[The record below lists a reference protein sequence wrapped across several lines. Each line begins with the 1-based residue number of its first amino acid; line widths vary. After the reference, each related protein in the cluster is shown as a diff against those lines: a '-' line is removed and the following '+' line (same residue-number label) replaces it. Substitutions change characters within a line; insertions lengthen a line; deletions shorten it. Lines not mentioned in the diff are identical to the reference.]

1 MAFTKVRVGHV
12 RLQNDRRENRQF
24 YRPQLDV
31 VRFLAFLAVF
41 GHHVLPRTGAHN
53 AFLKMCANAMAFGL
67 SLFFVLSAY
76 LITLLLIRE
85 RDKTGSIHLLP
96 FYTRRVLRIW
106 PLYLLGIGIGILRA
120 LLHGVFQQQRTW
132 FIAALL
138 LFGNLIYPGTILMSH
153 LWSISIE
160 EQFYLFFPSACRNF
174 GRRGMLLFA
183 VLLLAL
189 ANGSLI
195 HFGHV
200 HADLDVR
207 VWFSSFVQFEMFA
220 AGILLALVDSYLPRW
235 STSGSLLAIAG
246 SFTLCLLAEGV
257 FHLKTIGAVAQSSPS
272 LCLGYAM
279 VAMACCVFIVAL
291 QRLPSPKPMVYS
303 GKISYGLYV
312 FHIPAIA
319 LVTSR
324 VPMYWMGALLSL
336 VVAYG
341 LAALSYR
348 FFEKPFLLLK
358 RRYEFIPARAV

>member
-1 MAFTKVRVGHV
+1 MASRQRHG
-12 RLQNDRRENRQF
+12 QGRQF
-24 YRPQLDV
+24 YRPQLDAA
-31 VRFLAFLAVF
+31 RFIAFLAVF
-41 GHHVLPRTGAHN
+41 GHHVLPRTGDYN
-53 AFLKMCANAMAFGL
+53 PLLKTAVNAMGFGL

-85 RDKTGSIHLLP
+85 REATGSIHLVP
-96 FYTRRVLRIW
+96 FYKRRMLRIW
-106 PLYLLGIGIGILRA
+106 PLYLLGIGIGVVRA
-120 LLHGVFQQQRTW
+120 LLHGVFGQQKTW

-138 LFGNLIYPGTILMSH
+138 LSGNLVYPGAILMSH

-183 VLLLAL
+183 LLLIAL
-189 ANGSLI
+189 ANGSLV

-220 AGILLALVDSYLPRW
+220 AGILLALVDEHLPRW
-235 STSGSLLAIAG
+235 SRSVSALAAIGAAGMGLLAAG
-246 SFTLCLLAEGV
+246 AFG
-257 FHLKTIGAVAQSSPS
+257 LKTMGAVAQSAPS
-272 LCLGYAM
+272 LCLGYAT
-279 VAMACCVFIVAL
+279 VAIACCLFLVAV
-291 QRLPSPKPMVYS
+291 QGLPSPAALVYS
-303 GKISYGLYV
+303 GRISYGLYV

-324 VPMYWMGALLSL
+324 VPMGLGAPLSL
-336 VVAYG
+336 AVTYG

-348 FFEKPFLLLK
+348 YFETPFLQLK
-358 RRYEFIPARAV
+358 RRFELIPTRAV

>member
-1 MAFTKVRVGHV
+1 
-12 RLQNDRRENRQF
+12 
-24 YRPQLDV
+24 
-31 VRFLAFLAVF
+31 
-41 GHHVLPRTGAHN
+41 
-53 AFLKMCANAMAFGL
+53 MAFGL

-85 RDKTGSIHLLP
+85 RDETGSIHLLP
-96 FYTRRVLRIW
+96 FYTRRMLRIW

-120 LLHGVFQQQRTW
+120 LMHGVFLQQKTW

-138 LFGNLIYPGTILMSH
+138 LSGNLVYPGTILMSH

-183 VLLLAL
+183 VLLIAL

-220 AGILLALVDSYLPRW
+220 AGILLALIDAHLPRW
-235 STSGSLLAIAG
+235 SRSGSMLAVAG
-246 SFTLCLLAEGV
+246 SLSLWLLAEGM
-257 FHLKTIGAVAQSSPS
+257 FHLKTIGWAAQSATS

-279 VAMACCVFIVAL
+279 IAVACCLFIVGL
-291 QRLPSPKPMVYS
+291 QGLPSPRLFVYS

-324 VPMYWMGALLSL
+324 IPMYWMGAFVSL
-336 VVAYG
+336 AVAYG
-341 LAALSYR
+341 LAAVSYR

-358 RRYEFIPARAV
+358 RRYELIPARAV